1 MVCEHKSYGE
11 KAWLP
16 FEYQGRHRGL
26 KAHPVC
32 SECGLVKNVS
42 SDRPKPLGHYLN
54 VLGRLAD
61 EYSVSLVQIRLI
73 SRELMCLED
82 SYGFCRHKQEE
93 VFKKIVQKYTIV
105 PERSIKNALSASF

>member
-16 FEYQGRHRGL
+16 FEYQGRLRGL

-42 SDRPKPLGHYLN
+42 SDRPRSIGHYLN
-54 VLGRLAD
+54 ILGRLAKA
-61 EYSVSLVQIRLI
+61 YSISLVQIRLI
-73 SRELMCLED
+73 SRELACLED
-82 SYGFCRHKQEE
+82 PYGFCRHQQEE
-93 VFKKIVQKYTIV
+93 VFREVVQKYAKV
-105 PERSIKNALSASF
+105 PEGSINSVL

>member
-16 FEYQGRHRGL
+16 FEYQGRLRGL

-42 SDRPKPLGHYLN
+42 SDRPKPLGYYLN
-54 VLGRLAD
+54 ILGQLAKV
-61 EYSVSLVQIRLI
+61 YSISRVQIRLI

-82 SYGFCRHKQEE
+82 SYGFCRDQQEE
-93 VFKKIVQKYTIV
+93 VFKETILKYAKV
-105 PERSIKNALSASF
+105 PERSINSAL

>member
-16 FEYQGRHRGL
+16 YEYRGRLRGL
-26 KAHPVC
+26 KAHPIC

-42 SDRPKPLGHYLN
+42 SDRPKPLGYYMN
-54 VLGRLAD
+54 ILGQLA
-61 EYSVSLVQIRLI
+61 EAHSISLVQIRLI

-82 SYGFCRHKQEE
+82 PYGFCRHQQEE
-93 VFKKIVQKYTIV
+93 VFREVVQKYAKV
-105 PERSIKNALSASF
+105 PERSINSAL

>member
-16 FEYQGRHRGL
+16 FEYQGRLRGL

-42 SDRPKPLGHYLN
+42 SDRPRPIGHYLN
-54 VLGRLAD
+54 ILGRLA
-61 EYSVSLVQIRLI
+61 EAHFISLVQIRLI
-73 SRELMCLED
+73 SRELKCLED
-82 SYGFCRHKQEE
+82 HYGFCRHQQEE
-93 VFKKIVQKYTIV
+93 VFREVVQKYARISD
-105 PERSIKNALSASF
+105 RYIKVAL

>member
-1 MVCEHKSYGE
+1 MVCEHKSYGD

-26 KAHPVC
+26 KAHTVC

-42 SDRPKPLGHYLN
+42 SERPMPLGYYFN
-54 VLGRLAD
+54 VLGRLAED
-61 EYSVSLVQIRLI
+61 YSISKIQIRLI

-82 SYGFCRHKQEE
+82 PYGFCRHQQEE
-93 VFKKIVQKYTIV
+93 VFKEIVQKYTRV
-105 PERSIKNALSASF
+105 HERSIKNAL

>member
-54 VLGRLAD
+54 VLGRLAED
-61 EYSVSLVQIRLI
+61 HSISLVQIRLI
-73 SRELMCLED
+73 SRELICLED
-82 SYGFCRHKQEE
+82 SYGFCRHQQEE
-93 VFKKIVQKYTIV
+93 VFKEIVQKYTIV
-105 PERSIKNALSASF
+105 PERSIKNAL